1 MGYDEARAARLYTR
15 EGQERKRG
23 ARWHRDH
30 DACTGCGRTTRPH
43 HSGGRCT
50 DCVRGAG
57 PAPATLTCTAAARL
71 VGVSA
76 ATIQRHIRR
85 GLLPAA
91 GGPAGNQHEGGYRVR
106 CEDLAHW
113 LTERTIPRGQK
124 RCAACRRVRPLGRFP
139 RNRRKVGGYESRCHA
154 CRRAWGRTAQARYRA
169 RYPERYAAKL
179 AHDRE
184 RRRRWRATAK
194 GAGR

>member
-1 MGYDEARAARLYTR
+1 VAYDEARVARLYTR
-15 EGQERKRG
+15 EGQERKQG
-23 ARWHRDH
+23 ARWHRDW
-30 DACTGCGRTTRPH
+30 DACTDCGRTTRPH

-50 DCVRGAG
+50 DCARGAR
-57 PAPATLTCTAAARL
+57 PATATLTCTAAARL

-85 GLLPAA
+85 GVLAA
-91 GGPAGNQHEGGYRVR
+91 TGGPVGNQHAGGYRIR
-106 CEDLAHW
+106 RDELARW
-113 LTERTIPRGQK
+113 LVGRVVSAGHK
-124 RCAACRRVRPLGRFP
+124 RCAACRRLRPLRRFP
-139 RNRRKVGGYESRCHA
+139 RNGRKPGGYESRCHA

-184 RRRRWRATAK
+184 RRRRWRAATKGVTA
-194 GAGR
+194 